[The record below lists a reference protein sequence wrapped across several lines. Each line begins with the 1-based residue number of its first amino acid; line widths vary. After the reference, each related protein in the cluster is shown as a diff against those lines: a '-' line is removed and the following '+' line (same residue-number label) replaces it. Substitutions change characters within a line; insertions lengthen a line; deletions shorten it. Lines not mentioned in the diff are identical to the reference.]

1 MKNKTKNKKKYIE
14 AWCGHLESLYLLAFT
29 PTEELS
35 KEVTQTLDHLKEL
48 VVRIANDKGL
58 K

>member
-1 MKNKTKNKKKYIE
+1 MKTQTKNKEEYIR

-35 KEVTQTLDHLKEL
+35 KEVVQTIDHLKEL
-48 VVRIANDKGL
+48 VKKVANDKGL